1 MNKHESKYFSTAIL
15 MNEALISLLDK
26 KSIEFITVKEICEKA
41 SVNRSTFYLH
51 YESIND
57 LLVETADYINEKF
70 ISYFDKDV
78 NNFIEEI
85 KTSKLEDLKLIKKE
99 YLTPY
104 LNFVKDNK
112 KIFKA
117 SFSNPSNMDVFN
129 KYNSLEKNIFI
140 PILERFNVP
149 EKDRKYLVT
158 FYISGIMAI
167 IKNWIINDCK
177 DEISDIEEIIV
188 KCTSNGI

>member
-1 MNKHESKYFSTAIL
+1 
-15 MNEALISLLDK
+15 
-26 KSIEFITVKEICEKA
+26 
-41 SVNRSTFYLH
+41 
-51 YESIND
+51 
-57 LLVETADYINEKF
+57 
-70 ISYFDKDV
+70 
-78 NNFIEEI
+78 
-85 KTSKLEDLKLIKKE
+85 
-99 YLTPY
+99 
-104 LNFVKDNK
+104 
-112 KIFKA
+112 
-117 SFSNPSNMDVFN
+117 MDVLN

-188 KCTSNGI
+188 KCTKNGI

>member
-15 MNEALISLLDK
+15 MDEALISLLDK

-57 LLVETADYINEKF
+57 LLVETADYVNEKF

-117 SFSNPSNMDVFN
+117 SFS

-188 KCTSNGI
+188 KCTKNGI

>member
-15 MNEALISLLDK
+15 MDEALISLLDK

-57 LLVETADYINEKF
+57 LLVETADYVNEKF

-117 SFSNPSNMDVFN
+117 SFSKPSNMDVFN

-188 KCTSNGI
+188 KCTKNGI

>member
-15 MNEALISLLDK
+15 MDEALISLLDK

-57 LLVETADYINEKF
+57 LLVETADYVNEKF
-70 ISYFDKDV
+70 ISYFDKDE

-149 EKDRKYLVT
+149 EKDRRYLVT

-167 IKNWIINDCK
+167 IKEWLKEDCK
-177 DEISDIEEIIV
+177 TDISHIVQIIIEITEKEV
-188 KCTSNGI
+188 